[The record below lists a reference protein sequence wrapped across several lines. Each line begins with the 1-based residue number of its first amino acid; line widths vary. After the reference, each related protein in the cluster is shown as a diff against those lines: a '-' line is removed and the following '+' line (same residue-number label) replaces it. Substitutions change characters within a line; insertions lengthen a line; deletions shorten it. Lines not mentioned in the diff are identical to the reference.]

1 MTNKNILNYTQDELI
16 KEFKEQSIQSFRAK
30 QIFNWIYKNG
40 VLDFKKMT
48 NLPKELV
55 EKINNKY
62 NLNTL
67 KLNKKLIAEDGT
79 QKYLWKTKD
88 NNLVESVFLP
98 YEDENRYSICVS
110 SQIGCSIGCKFC
122 ATGIDGLTRDLSTA
136 EIIEQIIKIQIDISK
151 KSFGNPKITNI
162 VFMGMGEP
170 FLNYENVMSAVKV
183 LNDNNG
189 LNIGMRK
196 MTIST
201 SGIVDKI
208 IKLANENDQIGLAIS
223 LNAPNDKLRNNL
235 MPINKKYNL
244 DELFKAIDYYINKT
258 NRRVTFEYV
267 LIKGINDN
275 EVHIQQLIN
284 LLKNKLVHVNLIP
297 VNPVPELNIRRPKES
312 IVDSFKKELDKA
324 NIPVSIRIEK
334 GTNIMAACGQLRS
347 SFKDGGQR

>member
-1 MTNKNILNYTQDELI
+1 MINKNILNYSQDELI

-30 QIFNWIYKNG
+30 QVFNWIYKNG
-40 VLDFKKMT
+40 VLDFEKMT
-48 NLPKELV
+48 NLPKGLE
-55 EKINNKY
+55 EKI
-62 NLNTL
+62 
-67 KLNKKLIAEDGT
+67 NKKLIAEDGT

-122 ATGIDGLTRDLSTA
+122 ATGIAGLTRDLSTA
-136 EIIEQIIKIQIDISK
+136 EIIEQIIKIQIDISN